1 MAEQQTEGQFEPRDR
16 VQLQAQ
22 LRENLES
29 LGGARIGDL
38 TDDEVKKLQIRMDV
52 LERWALLNDAAT
64 GDMYHDDDT
73 KRCRAIPAPSSRT
86 RWRARYRSVTRFTF

>member
-1 MAEQQTEGQFEPRDR
+1 MARFANSITRI
-16 VQLQAQ
+16 VT
-22 LRENLES
+22 
-29 LGGARIGDL
+29 GGARIGDL

-73 KRCRAIPAPSSRT
+73 NLHHHHSIDVVELPRIVSDLGPEA
-86 RWRARYRSVTRFTF
+86 